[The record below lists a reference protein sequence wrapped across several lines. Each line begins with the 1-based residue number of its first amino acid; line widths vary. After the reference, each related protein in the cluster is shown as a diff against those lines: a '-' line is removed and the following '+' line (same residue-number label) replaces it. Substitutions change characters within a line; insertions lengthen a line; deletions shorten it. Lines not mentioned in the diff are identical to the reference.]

1 MLVCMCVDLC
11 VPMHVFESGRER
23 ESDRKVERRETK
35 GKGESETTL
44 SLCNL
49 AIYVQG

>member
-1 MLVCMCVDLC
+1 MLVCMCVGLC
-11 VPMHVFESGRER
+11 VPVHVFESGRE
-23 ESDRKVERRETK
+23 RETK

-49 AIYVQG
+49 AIDVQG

>member
-1 MLVCMCVDLC
+1 MLVCMCVGLC
-11 VPMHVFESGRER
+11 VPVHVFESGRER
-23 ESDRKVERRETK
+23 ERLR

-49 AIYVQG
+49 AIDVQG